1 MEEFDKVMKTP
12 NQIHRLRE
20 DVNVTAA
27 DLLAIPKGQITE
39 QGLRLNASVGIQY
52 MEAWLR
58 GTGCVPLYNLMED
71 AATAEISRAQVWQWV
86 HNPRGILS
94 DGRKVTLDL
103 FRQIT
108 KEELEKIRH
117 EVGEARYAN
126 GKYELAARLFDE
138 IIANDCLEEFLT
150 LRAYEHLD

>member
-1 MEEFDKVMKTP
+1 MTTP

-39 QGLRLNASVGIQY
+39 QGLRVNASVGIQY

-58 GTGCVPLYNLMED
+58 GSGCVPLYNLMED

-86 HNPRGILS
+86 HNPRGVLN
-94 DGRKVTLDL
+94 DGRNVTLEL

-108 KEELEKIRH
+108 KEELEKIRN
-117 EVGEARYAN
+117 EVGGTRYAN
-126 GKYELAARLFDE
+126 GKYALAARLFDE
-138 IIANDCLEEFLT
+138 IIANDRLEEFLT